1 MRHAPRV
8 ATRGACQDAWVGWGF
23 HKASFPCPL
32 PTGRTRA
39 RDVRRAARHDRLM
52 DSDALPR
59 AARGYV
65 TRADLLTHGHDDR
78 DIRAAVRAG
87 VIRRRRRGIYVY
99 ADDDDRLNPRQR
111 HVVDIRSVADKLG
124 PSVAVSHQSACAI
137 HDIATYDMPLDLIHV
152 TRLDGAT
159 GRREHGLVHHVG
171 SLVADDDLM
180 TVDGMI
186 VVTPA
191 RAMLEVAMT
200 GSVESAI
207 VTLDSGLHLAMTNID
222 TLAAM
227 SSRFASWQ
235 GARNGR
241 YALSLADGRAESPGE
256 SRSRLLF
263 RRENLPIP
271 DLQVPFH
278 DEDGRLIGRTDFAWL
293 EFCHVGEF
301 DGKVKFGGIAGD
313 TRTPQQ
319 IAYAEKRREDRIRR
333 RPVGMSRW
341 GWADLD
347 GAAGRRTASRV
358 RFDLE
363 QSKRLYGRAR
373 VIIPLA

>member
-1 MRHAPRV
+1 
-8 ATRGACQDAWVGWGF
+8 
-23 HKASFPCPL
+23 
-32 PTGRTRA
+32 
-39 RDVRRAARHDRLM
+39 M
-52 DSDALPR
+52 DTNALPR

-65 TRADLLTHGHDDR
+65 TRSDLLGQGHDDR

-99 ADDDDRLNPRQR
+99 AVDDDRRTPRQR

-137 HDIATYDMPLDLIHV
+137 HDIATYDMPLDMIHV
-152 TRLDGAT
+152 TRLDGSA
-159 GRREHGLVHHVG
+159 GRRDHGLAHHVG
-171 SLVADDDLM
+171 TVVADDDLM
-180 TVDGMI
+180 TVDG
-186 VVTPA
+186 VLVTTPA

-200 GSVESAI
+200 GGVESGI
-207 VTLDSGLHLAMTNID
+207 VTLDSGLHLALADLD

-227 SSRFASWQ
+227 SARFASWQ
-235 GARNGR
+235 GARNAR
-241 YALSLADGRAESPGE
+241 YALSLADARAESPGE

-263 RRENLPIP
+263 RRENLPVP

-278 DEDGRLIGRTDFAWL
+278 DEDGRLIGRTDFGWL

-301 DGKVKFGGIAGD
+301 DGMVKFGGIAGD
-313 TRTPQQ
+313 PRTPQQ
-319 IAYAEKRREDRIRR
+319 IAYAEKRREDRIRQ

-341 GWADLD
+341 GWHDLD
-347 GAAGRRTASRV
+347 GAAGRRTAERV
-358 RFDLE
+358 RHDLE
-363 QSKRLYGRAR
+363 QSKRLYGSGR